1 MKSPESFWDSE
12 ASARVV
18 ESSDWTMLPV
28 VVTVLVV
35 PEGVV
40 VWGVDWVMLV
50 RFEVSGLEEEE

>member
-1 MKSPESFWDSE
+1 
-12 ASARVV
+12 
-18 ESSDWTMLPV
+18 MLPD